1 MSTPLESRSEH
12 PFPLSAVILWV
23 PIACYDPDLWATPW
37 QKGAAGCSLSSCHNC
52 MAFGLSWKCEN
63 YGVSS
68 PFRHL
73 NDYVCFVY
81 LWLEI
86 AKGSKEFVC
95 QTLLHS
101 YAWVMAFAFGFLGVG
116 FPIWDFY
123 FLISVFLRAK
133 LCFTIMRSLI
143 SSWRYRQELDI
154 SVSFFANVY
163 FFIDFEIVRSSSVSY
178 TVALPNSI
186 IVTIYSGNISIFLWV
201 ISIKIYVWFWNFFT
215 E

>member
-86 AKGSKEFVC
+86 AKGPKEFVW

-101 YAWVMAFAFGFLGVG
+101 YAWVMAFAFGFVG
-116 FPIWDFY
+116 E
-123 FLISVFLRAK
+123 VFQYG
-133 LCFTIMRSLI
+133 I
-143 SSWRYRQELDI
+143 SSFWFPFFCVLNCVLRLWDPWFHLEDI
-154 SVSFFANVY
+154 G
-163 FFIDFEIVRSSSVSY
+163 RSSTFRFLFLQTFISLSILRSWEV
-178 TVALPNSI
+178 VPLAIPLPYQI
-186 IVTIYSGNISIFLWV
+186 L
-201 ISIKIYVWFWNFFT
+201 
-215 E
+215 